1 MKGRKSLNIRNLL
14 PFSAS
19 SDKNHT
25 LVSCGRFIKRKRP
38 GGHRGC
44 PRRRKG
50 RREGKKENT
59 AFYRGCGVCSGR
71 VTGRQLECVSSGQ
84 LEMMRLLVALHPQGL
99 ARKVPDW

>member
-19 SDKNHT
+19 SDKITHWSHVGG
-25 LVSCGRFIKRKRP
+25 LLRGRGQGDTEAAP
-38 GGHRGC
+38 G
-44 PRRRKG
+44 RRKG